1 MWTDL
6 MVNKTFSYDFVSFSV
21 DQGKGRQGQVRGD
34 PRRVPVP
41 ARGVEGVHRQ
51 QHAFHWRKTWRRG
64 NVHVEQ
70 FINIFFFNQ
79 VLVEIDM

>member
-1 MWTDL
+1 
-6 MVNKTFSYDFVSFSV
+6 MVNKTFSYNFVSFSV

-51 QHAFHWRKTWRRG
+51 QHAFH
-64 NVHVEQ
+64 
-70 FINIFFFNQ
+70 
-79 VLVEIDM
+79 